1 VTLDHQFLGVL
12 WIIVTNHVEFTQ
24 GIPRSPN
31 FIFYFLV
38 VDRRLTSSY
47 RTVYAEVI
55 EELQKELRGCFVDLQ
70 HKAAFDLLYK
80 EAWRPEEAAMGNS
93 TLPTVLDK
101 LCMVANINT
110 RKLIDVIKA
119 EIKLKE
125 TKIEELAQ
133 MIDSLEQKIKDQSG
147 HLDIL
152 EANCG
157 VRL

>member
-1 VTLDHQFLGVL
+1 MG
-12 WIIVTNHVEFTQ
+12 
-24 GIPRSPN
+24 
-31 FIFYFLV
+31 
-38 VDRRLTSSY
+38 RLTPSF
-47 RTVYAEVI
+47 RTVYSEV
-55 EELQKELRGCFVDLQ
+55 LDNLRKEIRNCFVDLT
-70 HKAAFDLLYK
+70 HKEAFDLLYK

-101 LCMVANINT
+101 LCMVANINM
-110 RKLIDVIKA
+110 RKLIDNIRA

-125 TKIEELAQ
+125 TKIELAQ